1 MKKTEI
7 IKWLGWVLFFILLF
21 VNRCSGP
28 GKTERIVKVKVPQIV
43 KILEKQKAIHTSFTK
58 YIASEFEQDE
68 IDRLL
73 QEQEQERLEFAKATD
88 SLQQLLYAKAI
99 ESKAFTSVFND
110 EFITIDINGIVKG
123 EVKSITPKYTI
134 KEREIEVAVKERSRV
149 FALKAGVEYGNNL
162 QFNNSIFKGNI
173 EFENKKGNS
182 FSYGYDTNKIHW
194 VGGKFTLFE
203 IKK

>member
-88 SLQQLLYAKAI
+88 SLQQLLFAKAI
-99 ESKAFTSVFND
+99 EPKAFTSVFND

-123 EVKSITPKYTI
+123 EVKSITPKYTV

-162 QFNNSIFKGNI
+162 QFKNSVFKGNI

-194 VGGKFTLFE
+194 IGGKFTIFE

>member
-21 VNRCSGP
+21 VNRCSGTE
-28 GKTERIVKVKVPQIV
+28 KTERIVKVKVPQIV
-43 KILEKQKAIHTSFTK
+43 KIFEKQKAIHTSFTK

-68 IDRLL
+68 INRLL

-88 SLQQLLYAKAI
+88 SLQQLLFAKAI
-99 ESKAFTSVFND
+99 EPKAFTSVFD
-110 EFITIDINGIVKG
+110 DQYITIDINGIVKG

-162 QFNNSIFKGNI
+162 QFKNSVFKGNI

-194 VGGKFTLFE
+194 VGGKFTIFE
-203 IKK
+203 IKR